1 MHQDVFTKVLSGKA
15 EVDEGGAKGQG
26 AGQLE
31 EGEVV
36 LMVTWLKTFMKEQNP
51 DRKVPL
57 LIAWRWEIKTESS
70 SAGSQQLQVK

>member
-36 LMVTWLKTFMKEQNP
+36 LMVT
-51 DRKVPL
+51 
-57 LIAWRWEIKTESS
+57 
-70 SAGSQQLQVK
+70 